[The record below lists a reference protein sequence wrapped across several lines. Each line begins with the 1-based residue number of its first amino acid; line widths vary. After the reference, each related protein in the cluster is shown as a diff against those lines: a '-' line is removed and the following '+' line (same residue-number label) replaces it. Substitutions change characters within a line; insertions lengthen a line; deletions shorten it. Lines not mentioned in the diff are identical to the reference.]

1 MYRLSRSELKAL
13 EMSNLKFKLWIGL
26 SWAFMVGM
34 VSIMELIVY
43 PSKAWLVFALIV
55 ISILLFGLMYAK
67 NYFSAQLV
75 MHLFA
80 FFANFILIG
89 LILLGL
95 WEVFNLMLIFLGMF
109 YVVSALLDHWTFS
122 FFIHKFLFHT
132 KILLWVEL
140 QWNILRKIVL
150 LFRVFDKDIN
160 KA

>member
-109 YVVSALLDHWTFS
+109 YVVSALLDH
-122 FFIHKFLFHT
+122 
-132 KILLWVEL
+132 
-140 QWNILRKIVL
+140 
-150 LFRVFDKDIN
+150 
-160 KA
+160 